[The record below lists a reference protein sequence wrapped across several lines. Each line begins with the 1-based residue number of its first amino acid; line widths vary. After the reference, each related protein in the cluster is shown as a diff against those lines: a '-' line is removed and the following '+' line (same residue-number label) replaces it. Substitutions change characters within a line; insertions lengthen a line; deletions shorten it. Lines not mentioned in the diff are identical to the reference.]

1 MRAVSSPAPTQL
13 HMCIFRFRYLSINN
27 KLVGIVVLSWLMV
40 AGVIT
45 AFFVGQDFY
54 FFRSATVADLAGLAR
69 VVGINCTAPL
79 EFGDSDTAAEVLSSL
94 SARPQIH
101 EAALYTSEKKLFARY
116 SVLEE
121 EHKQDFPEQFPYDT
135 QEHGD
140 EAFFFDDRHLE
151 LYVPVQ
157 MNGETLGIL
166 ILSKDLQEFYDKLSR
181 TAFVVG
187 SIMVAS
193 LIFAWFVS
201 SMLHRYISSP
211 ILAMAKAMH
220 RVRNEKQYSIR
231 INNVFKDE
239 LSILADGFNSMLD
252 HIQQRD
258 QQLQDAKQTAE
269 RANMAKST
277 FLAQMSHEIRTPMNG
292 VMGIA
297 SLLSGTPL
305 DEKQAQYVRTINRSG
320 EALLDVINDILDF
333 SKIEAGKLELEKI
346 PFRVQDI
353 NEEAIAL
360 LSEHAHRKG
369 LGMSSHIKSAVP
381 QYVDGDPGRLRQV
394 LVNLLGNGIKFTSK
408 GQVDLTV
415 SLENRKGE
423 EVSLLF
429 KVKDSGIGIRKDKLD
444 KIFSAF
450 SQAEDFTTRRFGGT
464 GLGLVISKQLVKL
477 MGGKIGV
484 ESEEGKGT
492 TFWFTA
498 VFSITGNNAFSL
510 TEIHDYS
517 ERKMELSGEQECSRF
532 FDTHVL
538 VVEDNRTNQIV
549 IRGMLENLG
558 CRIDMA
564 ENGLEAV
571 DAIVTNPYDLIFM
584 DCHIPRLDG
593 YEATR
598 RIRKNGARSQYR
610 HLPIIAL
617 TAHAMKGDQ
626 ELCLAAGMD
635 DYLSKPCSENQIKA
649 ILKKWLPHKV
659 KKEAARQNI
668 LPPVHNTDIPVP
680 DETIKPG
687 GRENVVEAK
696 KPFALHILVVED
708 SPINQEV
715 AVGMLERLGCRVHLV
730 SNGKEAVAEV
740 TETKFDLIFMD
751 CQMPIMNG
759 YQATA
764 AIRKLEEQKG
774 IKCRVP
780 IIAMTGNILDGCR
793 EECLAEGMDDYIC
806 KPFVLSDFLRILEQ
820 YSQENICMRSPG

>member
-1 MRAVSSPAPTQL
+1 MYL
-13 HMCIFRFRYLSINN
+13 FRFRYLSINN
-27 KLVGIVVLSWLMV
+27 KLVGIVVFSWLLV
-40 AGVIT
+40 AGLIT

-79 EFGDSDTAAEVLSSL
+79 EFVDSDTAAEVLSSL

-116 SVLEE
+116 SVFEE
-121 EHKQDFPEQFPYDT
+121 KHKQDFPVQFPYDI
-135 QEHGD
+135 QEHGE
-140 EAFFFDDRHLE
+140 EAFFFDDRHLD

-157 MNGETLGIL
+157 MNGETLGTL
-166 ILSKDLQEFYDKLSR
+166 ILSKDLQEFYEKLNR
-181 TAFVVG
+181 TAYVVG
-187 SIMVAS
+187 GIMVAS

-201 SMLHRYISSP
+201 SILQRYISSP
-211 ILAMAKAMH
+211 ILAMAKVMH

-231 INNVFKDE
+231 INNEFKDE

-258 QQLQDAKQTAE
+258 QQLLDAKQIAE
-269 RANMAKST
+269 RANIAKST

-297 SLLSGTPL
+297 SLLSGTSL

-320 EALLDVINDILDF
+320 EALLDVVNDILDF

-346 PFRVQDI
+346 PFRVKDI
-353 NEEAIAL
+353 AEEAIAL

-369 LGMSSHIKSAVP
+369 LGMSFQIDPSIPPS
-381 QYVDGDPGRLRQV
+381 VDGDPGRLRQV
-394 LVNLLGNGIKFTSK
+394 LVNLLGNGVKFTSK

-415 SLENRKGE
+415 SLEKRNGE
-423 EVSLLF
+423 EVNLLF
-429 KVKDSGIGIRKDKLD
+429 KVQDSGIGIRRDKLD
-444 KIFSAF
+444 RIFSAF

-464 GLGLVISKQLVKL
+464 GLGLVISKQLVQF

-498 VFSITGNNAFSL
+498 VFAITKNNAFSL
-510 TEIHDYS
+510 TGDHDYPH
-517 ERKMELSGEQECSRF
+517 EKWGLCGEQECCRF
-532 FDTHVL
+532 FDAHVL
-538 VVEDNRTNQIV
+538 VVEDNQTNQIV
-549 IRGMLENLG
+549 IRDMLENMG

-571 DAIVTNPYDLIFM
+571 DAIGTAPYDLVFM
-584 DCHIPRLDG
+584 DCHMPCLDG
-593 YEATR
+593 FEASR
-598 RIRKNGARSQYR
+598 RIRQNGAQSRNR

-635 DYLSKPCSENQIKA
+635 DYVSKPCSESQIKA
-649 ILKKWLPHKV
+649 ILQKWLPHKV
-659 KKEAARQNI
+659 KRTLAQQKI
-668 LPPVHNTDIPVP
+668 LLQPVDNKDAPVP
-680 DETIKPG
+680 EEKVESI
-687 GRENVVEAK
+687 GRDISVDARRQ
-696 KPFALHILVVED
+696 FALHVLVVED

-715 AVGMLERLGCRVHLV
+715 AVGMLERLGCKAHLV
-730 SNGKEAVAEV
+730 SNGKEAVDEV

-751 CQMPIMNG
+751 CQMPVMNG

-764 AIRKLEEQKG
+764 AIRELEERRGAKG
-774 IKCRVP
+774 RVP
-780 IIAMTGNILDGCR
+780 IIAMTGNVLDGSR
-793 EECLAEGMDDYIC
+793 EACLSEGMDDYIC
-806 KPFVLSDFLRILEQ
+806 KPFVLSDFLRVLEQ
-820 YSQENICMRSPG
+820 YSQKKAL

>member
-1 MRAVSSPAPTQL
+1 MYL
-13 HMCIFRFRYLSINN
+13 FRFRYLSINN
-27 KLVGIVVLSWLMV
+27 KLVGIVVFSWLLV
-40 AGVIT
+40 AGLIT

-79 EFGDSDTAAEVLSSL
+79 EFVDSDTAAEVLSSL

-116 SVLEE
+116 SVFEE
-121 EHKQDFPEQFPYDT
+121 KHKQDFPVQFPYDI
-135 QEHGD
+135 QEHGE
-140 EAFFFDDRHLE
+140 EAFFFDDRHLD

-157 MNGETLGIL
+157 MNGETLGTL
-166 ILSKDLQEFYDKLSR
+166 ILSKDLQEFYEKLNR
-181 TAFVVG
+181 TAYVVG
-187 SIMVAS
+187 GIMVAS

-201 SMLHRYISSP
+201 SILQRYISSP
-211 ILAMAKAMH
+211 ILAMAKVMH

-231 INNVFKDE
+231 INNEFKDE

-258 QQLQDAKQTAE
+258 QQLLDAKQIAE
-269 RANMAKST
+269 RANIAKST

-297 SLLSGTPL
+297 SLLSGTSL

-320 EALLDVINDILDF
+320 EALLDVVNDILDF

-346 PFRVQDI
+346 PFRVKDI
-353 NEEAIAL
+353 AEEAIAL

-369 LGMSSHIKSAVP
+369 LGMSFQIDPSIPPS
-381 QYVDGDPGRLRQV
+381 VDGDPGRLRQV
-394 LVNLLGNGIKFTSK
+394 LVNLLGNGVKFTSK

-415 SLENRKGE
+415 SLEKRNGE
-423 EVSLLF
+423 EVNLLF
-429 KVKDSGIGIRKDKLD
+429 KVQDSGIGIRRDKLD
-444 KIFSAF
+444 RIFSAF

-464 GLGLVISKQLVKL
+464 GLGLVISKQLVQF

-498 VFSITGNNAFSL
+498 VFAITKNNAFSL
-510 TEIHDYS
+510 TGDHDYPH
-517 ERKMELSGEQECSRF
+517 EKWGLCGEQECCRF
-532 FDTHVL
+532 FDAHVL
-538 VVEDNRTNQIV
+538 VVEDNQTNQIV
-549 IRGMLENLG
+549 IRDMLENMG

-571 DAIVTNPYDLIFM
+571 DAIGTAPYDLVFM
-584 DCHIPRLDG
+584 DCHMPCLDG
-593 YEATR
+593 YEASR
-598 RIRKNGARSQYR
+598 RIRQNGAQSRNR

-635 DYLSKPCSENQIKA
+635 DYVSKPCSESQIKA
-649 ILKKWLPHKV
+649 ILQKWLPHKV
-659 KKEAARQNI
+659 KRTLAQQNI
-668 LPPVHNTDIPVP
+668 LLQPVDNKDAPVP
-680 DETIKPG
+680 EEKVESI
-687 GRENVVEAK
+687 GRDISVDARRQ
-696 KPFALHILVVED
+696 FALHVLVVED

-715 AVGMLERLGCRVHLV
+715 AVGMLERLGCKAHLV
-730 SNGKEAVAEV
+730 SNGKEAVDEV

-751 CQMPIMNG
+751 CQMPVMNG

-764 AIRKLEEQKG
+764 AIRELEERRGAKG
-774 IKCRVP
+774 RVP
-780 IIAMTGNILDGCR
+780 IIAMTGNVLDGSR
-793 EECLAEGMDDYIC
+793 EACLSEGMDDYIC
-806 KPFVLSDFLRILEQ
+806 KPFVLSDFLRVLEQ
-820 YSQENICMRSPG
+820 YSQKKAL

>member
-1 MRAVSSPAPTQL
+1 MSVVSSPFPSQL
-13 HMCIFRFRYLSINN
+13 HMCLFRFRYLSINN
-27 KLVGIVVLSWLMV
+27 KLVGIVVLSWLLV
-40 AGVIT
+40 AGLIT

-79 EFGDSDTAAEVLSSL
+79 EFADSDTAAEVLSSL

-116 SVLEE
+116 SVIEE
-121 EHKQDFPEQFPYDT
+121 RHKRDFPEQFPYDT
-135 QEHGD
+135 LEHGE
-140 EAFFFDDRHLE
+140 EAFFFDERHLE

-157 MNGETLGIL
+157 INGETVGTL
-166 ILSKDLQEFYDKLSR
+166 ILSKDLQEFYEKLSR
-181 TAFVVG
+181 TAYVVG
-187 SIMVAS
+187 GIMVAS

-201 SMLHRYISSP
+201 SMLQRYISSP
-211 ILAMAKAMH
+211 ILAMAKVMH

-231 INNVFKDE
+231 INNEFNDE

-258 QQLQDAKQTAE
+258 QQLLDAKQIAE

-297 SLLSGTPL
+297 SLLAGTSL

-353 NEEAIAL
+353 AEEAIAL

-369 LGMSSHIKSAVP
+369 LGMSFQIDPAIP
-381 QYVDGDPGRLRQV
+381 PYVEGDPGRLRQV
-394 LVNLLGNGIKFTSK
+394 LVNLLGNGVKFTSK
-408 GQVDLTV
+408 GQVDLTI
-415 SLENRKGE
+415 SLENKNGE
-423 EVSLLF
+423 EVNLLF

-444 KIFSAF
+444 RIFSAF
-450 SQAEDFTTRRFGGT
+450 SQAEDFTNRRFGGT

-498 VFSITGNNAFSL
+498 VFAITKKQTFSL
-510 TEIHDYS
+510 TEVHDYHN
-517 ERKMELSGEQECSRF
+517 EKIGLYGEHECCRL
-532 FDTHVL
+532 FDAHVL
-538 VVEDNRTNQIV
+538 VVEDNQTNQIV
-549 IRGMLENLG
+549 IRGMLENMG
-558 CRIDMA
+558 CRIDIA

-571 DAIVTNPYDLIFM
+571 DAIAAAPYDIVFM
-584 DCHIPRLDG
+584 DCHMPRLDG

-598 RIRKNGARSQYR
+598 RLRKNGTPSHCR

-635 DYLSKPCSENQIKA
+635 DYLSKPCSESQIKT

-659 KKEAARQNI
+659 KSEAAEQTI
-668 LPPVHNTDIPVP
+668 LLQQLGNADTPVPERRKESGNTDNIA
-680 DETIKPG
+680 
-687 GRENVVEAK
+687 EAK
-696 KPFALHILVVED
+696 KRFNLHVLVVED

-715 AVGMLERLGCRVHLV
+715 AVGMLERLGCMVHSV
-730 SNGKEAVAEV
+730 CNGKEAVEV
-740 TETKFDLIFMD
+740 VAGMGFDIIFMD
-751 CQMPIMNG
+751 CQMPIMDG
-759 YQATA
+759 YLATG
-764 AIRKLEEQKG
+764 AIRKLEESRG
-774 IKCRVP
+774 EEYPVP
-780 IIAMTGNILDGCR
+780 IIAMTGNVLDGSR

-806 KPFVLSDFLRILEQ
+806 KPFLLSDFLRILEQ
-820 YSQENICMRSPG
+820 YSQKNIEQY